1 MGKRL
6 WRWKA
11 GDILTEARKAAVEGL
26 HKTDVL
32 IAEHRGEVTPTMLEH
47 IDKNTTHNP
56 LTITTR
62 DFKEVDGREVE
73 VTVEEELTPQD
84 LYPRHSAEAAQRLVD
99 GSLGKGQ
106 TTEDLVNLAVRLKQ
120 PAPSTKRT
128 WMAYISKAMSI
139 ANRQCID
146 EFTEDDARKYRNQ
159 LIDTCGGTTTKSRI
173 RSVKGLFNVAKDE
186 GWIQTNPI
194 DCISLRYIKSKATA
208 DTRHEAV
215 SPEMRE
221 LLRDYQEES
230 DSNRRFSERIRNGIQ

>member
-11 GDILTEARKAAVEGL
+11 GDTFTEARKAAVEGL

-62 DFKEVDGREVE
+62 DFKEVDGQEVE

-99 GSLGKGQ
+99 G
-106 TTEDLVNLAVRLKQ
+106 R
-120 PAPSTKRT
+120 
-128 WMAYISKAMSI
+128 
-139 ANRQCID
+139 
-146 EFTEDDARKYRNQ
+146 
-159 LIDTCGGTTTKSRI
+159 
-173 RSVKGLFNVAKDE
+173 
-186 GWIQTNPI
+186 
-194 DCISLRYIKSKATA
+194 
-208 DTRHEAV
+208 
-215 SPEMRE
+215 
-221 LLRDYQEES
+221 
-230 DSNRRFSERIRNGIQ
+230 